1 MDLSLLIARSCQ
13 PEGLPLSV
21 TCRAGLL
28 VTRSLWF
35 FFVCFFCFM
44 FNMGTPSFLLR
55 VWTLVLLDREF
66 LVDSAFDTLNV
77 SLHCL
82 SVWWESSR
90 HACQGSLACDGSL
103 LMLLSSVLLH
113 LWQFMI
119 CLSVELFE
127 FMLLRFIVTSS
138 IKLGRFSSHIS
149 SSFLSA
155 SFPLL
160 SFCARCHS
168 WRCPVGVWDAVYFL
182 LLFFLPVPHTG
193 YLPVFKLVGFFSC
206 HLKSVEPLFWVV
218 PFRYFFHL

>member
-1 MDLSLLIARSCQ
+1 M
-13 PEGLPLSV
+13 
-21 TCRAGLL
+21 
-28 VTRSLWF
+28 
-35 FFVCFFCFM
+35 
-44 FNMGTPSFLLR
+44 PSFLLR

-77 SLHCL
+77 SSHCL

-90 HACQGSLACDGSL
+90 HACQGSLACDGSAAHASL
-103 LMLLSSVLLH
+103 QCLSSFVTVYD
-113 LWQFMI
+113 
-119 CLSVELFE
+119 LSVELFD
-127 FMLLRFIVTSS
+127 FMLLGFIVTSS